1 MKVKAIGVATHKTES
16 AKNWERGMK
25 HTDIPI
31 ELVGLGQPYSFD
43 MKIKLALEAMKA
55 DTTTD
60 IFITSDVYD
69 VLINKELVKKI
80 KKSKNSVKN
89 HVLNIFLNFNK
100 PIVVGAE
107 IPCFS
112 HNCYEFNFG
121 ELSNLIGREYKYC
134 NSGLIIGYRD
144 YMIDLYEKL
153 KECKD
158 DQMDLG
164 EMMNKYPENFA
175 LDAESKLF
183 YNVYVYPD
191 KERLKEALFVHF
203 PGMKYIVSSAVGY
216 NDFQAQGYQPLNIP
230 KIAIWSVIGFLIVIA
245 IIIYLLYKFY
255 WGLKPSTRT
264 KINYPVVEL
273 PIE

>member
-1 MKVKAIGVATHKTES
+1 MLIQAIGVATQKTEA
-16 AKNWERGMK
+16 AKNWERGMR
-25 HTDIPI
+25 HTGIPAK
-31 ELVGLGQPYSFD
+31 LVGIGQPYSFD
-43 MKIKLALEAMKA
+43 MKIKLALEEMKA
-55 DTTTD
+55 NTEAD

-69 VLINKELVKKI
+69 VLINKEVVKKI
-80 KKSKNSVKN
+80 KKSGQTVKD
-89 HVLNIFLNFNK
+89 HILHTFQSFDK

-107 IPCFS
+107 VPCFS
-112 HNCYEFNFG
+112 HNCYEFNFT
-121 ELSNLIGREYKYC
+121 ELSNLVEKEYKYP

-153 KECKD
+153 KDCKD

-164 EMMNKYPENFA
+164 EMMNKYPELFA
-175 LDAESKLF
+175 LDTGSKLF

-203 PGMKYIVSSAVGY
+203 PGMKYIASSAIGY

-230 KIAIWSVIGFLIVIA
+230 KIAIWSVIGFFLAMAV
-245 IIIYLLYKFY
+245 IIYLLYKFY

-264 KINYPVVEL
+264 KINYPIVEY
-273 PIE
+273 